1 MHRDSWRINRIGTTN
16 VFTASGHT
24 IIPSFDRSSI
34 RHYYFHYL
42 FLHWRETCKPCDV
55 IKSKWPREEMSPMI
69 MCLCEGRRRRKVK
82 VRWKNLQSKHNHQYH
97 RIILGNFFI
106 SFHRH
111 FKTKASG
118 LPSSSSFFA
127 LSSFFYSMAEIA
139 ESNLASTGLLNL
151 NCFSFPTFFT

>member
-16 VFTASGHT
+16 VFTASPHT
-24 IIPSFDRSSI
+24 IIPSPFDRSSI
-34 RHYYFHYL
+34 RHYYFHCL

-55 IKSKWPREEMSPMI
+55 IKSKWPREKMSTMI
-69 MCLCEGRRRRKVK
+69 MCLCEGRRRKVR

-111 FKTKASG
+111 FKTKASYP
-118 LPSSSSFFA
+118 LPALFSPYPASF
-127 LSSFFYSMAEIA
+127 SQWRR
-139 ESNLASTGLLNL
+139 
-151 NCFSFPTFFT
+151 

>member
-16 VFTASGHT
+16 VFTASRHT

-34 RHYYFHYL
+34 RHYYFNCL
-42 FLHWRETCKPCDV
+42 FLHWRETCKPSDV

-69 MCLCEGRRRRKVK
+69 MCLCEVRRRKVK
-82 VRWKNLQSKHNHQYH
+82 VRWKNLQSKHNHQYY

-111 FKTKASG
+111 FKFRAYFFLLGLILTVTVSG
-118 LPSSSSFFA
+118 LRPRAYGSVVQSFKMS
-127 LSSFFYSMAEIA
+127 LSIYTLPKFQ
-139 ESNLASTGLLNL
+139 
-151 NCFSFPTFFT
+151 CR

>member
-16 VFTASGHT
+16 VFTASRHT

-34 RHYYFHYL
+34 RHYYFHCL

-69 MCLCEGRRRRKVK
+69 MCLCEGRRRKVK

-97 RIILGNFFI
+97 RVILGNFLI

-111 FKTKASG
+111 FNTLTIVCMLKRNPNKIFDCPTTS
-118 LPSSSSFFA
+118 PF
-127 LSSFFYSMAEIA
+127 
-139 ESNLASTGLLNL
+139 
-151 NCFSFPTFFT
+151 FSFYILKHPRNADE